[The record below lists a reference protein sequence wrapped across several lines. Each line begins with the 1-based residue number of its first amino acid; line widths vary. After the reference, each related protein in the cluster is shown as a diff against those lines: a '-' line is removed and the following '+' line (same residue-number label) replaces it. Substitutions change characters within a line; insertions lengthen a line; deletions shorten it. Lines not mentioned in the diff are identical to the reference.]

1 MDSETTTHHIM
12 SASLDKL
19 EIIRAFECF
28 HLKINIFFQSCH
40 AVEVREQDTE
50 ADDRIQGGKH

>member
-1 MDSETTTHHIM
+1 MLPFQSKPF
-12 SASLDKL
+12 L
-19 EIIRAFECF
+19 C
-28 HLKINIFFQSCH
+28 QSCH